1 MCVRRD
7 RRYLEWKYTRCP
19 HQSYSFHEAYSEGGR
34 LRGWAVTR
42 HQDFKGVHLGWVV
55 DLFTRNGDA
64 EAQDALLGEIV
75 TAFRALGVARVQAF
89 AMNAALGA
97 SLQRHGFLR
106 RPSPMQF
113 CVRARVD
120 SGAAF
125 TSRGDWHVVFG
136 DSDMDR

>member
-1 MCVRRD
+1 MGG
-7 RRYLEWKYTRCP
+7 CP
-19 HQSYSFHEAYSEGGR
+19 HQAYAFHEVRDEGGR
-34 LRGWAVTR
+34 LRGWAVSR
-42 HQDFKGVHLGWVV
+42 DQEFKGVQLGWIV
-55 DLFTRNGDA
+55 DLFTRAGDA
-64 EAQDALLGEIV
+64 AAQDALL
-75 TAFRALGVARVQAF
+75 AALLLRFRERRVARVQAF

-97 SLQRHGFLR
+97 ALERRGFLR